1 LSGLTSKAN
10 SLWTK
15 NFLLLILAN
24 FAIYVSFYMLIPSLP
39 VFIKEIS
46 GRDSLSGLALGLFLL
61 AAVLIRPF
69 AGRSIDTGKRKEI
82 FLLGTGV
89 FLFSTLAFSLVP
101 TLVVL
106 LAARFVQGLGWA
118 YCNTAAGTLASDI
131 IPRMRLS
138 EGMGYFSLSLSASM
152 GVGPALAL
160 YLSERYSF
168 QLMFYAC
175 AGFALLSFLLALFIN
190 QPNLSSETETR
201 TPPATKK
208 VLLEKKAFFPALVMF
223 FVLISYAAITSFLA
237 LYGQYRLV
245 ADIGLFF
252 TVFAVSISVSRPL
265 FGRLADRKGHDLVL
279 VPGLIL
285 CILTLIIIYFARS
298 LPAFIFAG
306 FVYGTGF
313 GAVQPSMQALSVLFV
328 PPERRGAATA
338 TYFLF
343 LDLGLGLGS
352 VLWGLVAQSYGYELM
367 YLAAI
372 IPSLISL
379 FVYLLARQRKTRQV
393 VSGQSNF

>member
-1 LSGLTSKAN
+1 MSGLTSKAN

-46 GRDSLSGLALGLFLL
+46 GKDSLSGLALGLFLL

-82 FLLGTGV
+82 FLLGTAV
-89 FLFSTLAFSLVP
+89 FLFSTLAFSRVP
-101 TLVVL
+101 TLMVL

-175 AGFALLSFLLALFIN
+175 TGFALLSFLLALFIN
-190 QPNLSSETETR
+190 QPNVSSETET
-201 TPPATKK
+201 PPATKRM
-208 VLLEKKAFFPALVMF
+208 LLEKKAFFPSLVMF
-223 FVLISYAAITSFLA
+223 FVLVSYAAITSFLA

-252 TVFAVSISVSRPL
+252 TVFAASISVSRPL
-265 FGRLADRKGHDLVL
+265 FGRLADRKGHHLVL

-285 CILTLIIIYFARS
+285 CTLTLVIIYFASS

-306 FVYGTGF
+306 FVYGMGF

-352 VLWGLVAQSYGYELM
+352 VLWGLVAQSYGYEPM
-367 YLAAI
+367 YLVAM
-372 IPSLISL
+372 IPSLLSL
-379 FVYLLARQRKTRQV
+379 FVYLFARQRKTRQV
-393 VSGQSNF
+393 VPGQSDF

>member
-1 LSGLTSKAN
+1 MSGLTSKAN

-46 GRDSLSGLALGLFLL
+46 GKDSLSGLALGLFLL

-89 FLFSTLAFSLVP
+89 FLFSTLAFSRVP
-101 TLVVL
+101 TLLVL

-190 QPNLSSETETR
+190 QPNVYSETET
-201 TPPATKK
+201 PLATKR
-208 VLLEKKAFFPALVMF
+208 VLLEKKALFPSLVMF
-223 FVLISYAAITSFLA
+223 FVLVSYAAITSFLA

-306 FVYGTGF
+306 FVYGMGY

-372 IPSLISL
+372 IPSLLSL

-393 VSGQSNF
+393 VPGQSDF